1 MNYLHSLVPPIV
13 HRDLRSPN
21 VFLVSLDPDSDIIAK
36 VMLRFYSDAAVV
48 VAAAVLLVTLA
59 GKSETKDTIFRNAER
74 YPWEIMTRFLSL
86 SIYIY

>member
-48 VAAAVLLVTLA
+48 VAAAAVAAIVTVVLLLLLLCC
-59 GKSETKDTIFRNAER
+59 F
-74 YPWEIMTRFLSL
+74 
-86 SIYIY
+86 